1 MAQGTGNK
9 LPNVVLIVSDT
20 FRADLLIGGFEVRDG
35 VYCRTPNLNRLAK
48 DGVLFTRFYHA
59 SFPTVPTRHDLLT
72 GRYTFTYSG
81 WEPLPKEELV
91 LPDILRQA
99 GYISMLIADTPHMF
113 REGFNY
119 DRGFDAWD
127 WIRGQENDRYRT
139 DPEAVQ
145 LPCSPEKLRNIETPI
160 QHMRNNALRESEED
174 WIPSRTSLAARK
186 WLERNYKRR
195 FFLYLDFFDP
205 HEPWDPPHYYVD
217 EYDPGYVGDE
227 VTYPAYD
234 TCDYLSKKELEHCR
248 AMYAGEA
255 TFVDKC
261 IGDVIQKI
269 EQLGLLRN
277 TAIIFLSDHG
287 FYIGEHGLIGKAR
300 ISPRGLGYA
309 PLYEELAHVPLVVRL
324 PDSMRGRGDA
334 RVDELVQTP
343 DVTATIVN
351 IAGLEYKAGTKLT
364 LPIRDAEGIVYPAD
378 IESKI
383 EGASL
388 LPLVIGESVPWRQY
402 AVSSPGFQPLAALQA
417 GLRPTITS
425 KEYSL
430 ILATDSYPTAEEP
443 TEYTTVIDGHPRLF
457 RVISRSDTELYHL
470 PSDPKQMHNLVEEK
484 KDVALKMRKEF
495 VQILESLKADRDVV
509 DPWLKCK
516 RLD

>member
-1 MAQGTGNK
+1 MSKSVEGSP
-9 LPNVVLIVSDT
+9 PNILLIVSDT
-20 FRADLLIGGFEVRDG
+20 FRADLLIGGFQVRHG
-35 VYCRTPNLNRLAK
+35 VRCRIPNLGRLAK
-48 DGVLFTRFYHA
+48 EGVLFTRFYHA

-72 GRYTFTYSG
+72 GRFTFTYAG
-81 WEPLPKEELV
+81 WQPLPKEELV

-99 GYISMLIADTPHMF
+99 GYVSMLIADTPHMF

-139 DPEAVQ
+139 DPEDVR
-145 LPCSPEKLRNIETPI
+145 LPCSPEKLRNVETPT
-160 QHMRNNALRESEED
+160 QHMRNNALRFAEED
-174 WIPSRTSLAARK
+174 WIPSRTSSAAKK

-205 HEPWDPPHYYVD
+205 HEPWDPPQYYVD

-234 TCDYLSKKELEHCR
+234 TCDYLSQKELEHCR

-261 IGDVIQKI
+261 IGEVIQKV
-269 EQLGLLRN
+269 EQLGLTEN
-277 TAIIFLSDHG
+277 TAIIFFSDHG

-300 ISPRGLGYA
+300 ISSRGLGYT

-324 PDSMRGRGDA
+324 PDSMGTAKGSTIDN
-334 RVDELVQTP
+334 LVQTP
-343 DVTATIVN
+343 DITATIVDL
-351 IAGLEYKAGTKLT
+351 AGLEYKAGTKLT
-364 LPIRDAEGIVYPAD
+364 LPIRDTEGIIYPTD
-378 IESKI
+378 IESSI
-383 EGASL
+383 EGMSV
-388 LPLVIGESVPWRQY
+388 LPLVRGESVPWREY
-402 AVSSPGFQPLAALQA
+402 AVSAPGFVPMAALQA
-417 GLRPTITS
+417 GLRPTISS

-430 ILATDSYPTAEEP
+430 VLATDTYPTSEEP
-443 TEYTTVIDGHPRLF
+443 TEYTMVIDGHPRLF
-457 RVISRSDTELYHL
+457 RAISRSDTELYHL
-470 PSDPKQMHNLVEEK
+470 PSDPKQAHNIIEEK
-484 KDVALKMRKEF
+484 KDVALRMRQEF
-495 VQILESLKADRDVV
+495 VRILRDLKADQDAI